1 MKEYGLVF
9 DKIIYLNDTTE
20 EEPGREIKKRMAGCE
35 FVFDWEEESS
45 KAQKVLANCK
55 EFIGEESIFE
65 VDCTGKK
72 ENVLIK
78 I

>member
-1 MKEYGLVF
+1 
-9 DKIIYLNDTTE
+9 
-20 EEPGREIKKRMAGCE
+20 MAGSE